1 MKIQIAALTIGL
13 GIFASSFA
21 HASMPLMKAFKSAYP
36 TAKVGVNCKLCHEGA
51 PPRLNYYGMDLQKAN
66 LDFVA
71 IEALDSD
78 GDGVANG
85 EEINKGTSPG
95 VKD

>member
-1 MKIQIAALTIGL
+1 
-13 GIFASSFA
+13 
-21 HASMPLMKAFKSAYP
+21 
-36 TAKVGVNCKLCHEGA
+36 
-51 PPRLNYYGMDLQKAN
+51 MDLQKAN